1 MMYNAICPKCGS
13 REIVRINGYTD
24 SYGAGN
30 NIRTGAFTHINV
42 NRYICCQCGFTEE
55 WIDKSDLQKLVRSKK
70 AMHVNSVQKQPYGF
84 Y

>member
-1 MMYNAICPKCGS
+1 MMYNAVCRKCGS
-13 REIVRINGYTD
+13 GEIVRINGYTD

-30 NIRTGAFTHINV
+30 NIRTGVFTHINV
-42 NRYICCQCGFTEE
+42 NRYICCQCGYTEE

-70 AMHVNSVQKQPYGF
+70 AMRVNSVQKQPYGF